1 MGQAEDRRAF
11 AIEVVEALV
20 AAGYEAVWAGGCVRD
35 LLLGDGQVPDDY
47 DIATDAT
54 PDQVQEVFGRN
65 RTFAVGASFGVMLVN
80 GRGQQQPIEVAT
92 FRTEGAYADGRHPDA
107 VQFATRQDDA
117 RRRDFTINGMFMD
130 PLSGEVFDDVGGR
143 QDLDRGVV
151 RAIGDPEARIAE
163 DKLRMLR
170 AIRFTAS
177 LGFTLDPATAGAI
190 TSHAGEI
197 QVVSAERIAEEWRR
211 MLGHPGRGVAVGLA
225 IETGLLESVFPEVPA
240 GTYTDAV
247 SRLNR
252 LPGAAGA
259 MVGLAVLLVDTEDPR
274 GVCRR
279 LKLSN
284 RESDEVSWL
293 VGARGRLAG
302 ASGMRRSKLFPVL
315 SHPSRDGLLELVDA
329 IGQGDGA
336 PSLDVAWCRELLK
349 SVSDLDLDPPP
360 LLTGDDLKA
369 AGLSPGPLFK
379 TLLQSIRDAQL
390 DQEVRDRDQAL
401 NLFHEIRRRHQDD
414 E

>member
-11 AIEVVEALV
+11 AVEVVEALV

-47 DIATDAT
+47 DIATEAT
-54 PDQVQEVFGRN
+54 PRQVQEVFGRD
-65 RTFAVGASFGVMLVN
+65 RTFAVGASFGVMLVH

-107 VQFATRQDDA
+107 VQFATRQEDA

-143 QDLDRGVV
+143 QDLDHGVV

-211 MLGHPGRGVAVGLA
+211 MLGHSSRGVAVGLA
-225 IETGLLESVFPEVPA
+225 VETGLLESVFPEVPA

-293 VGARGRLAG
+293 IGNCGRLAG

-315 SHPSRDGLLELVDA
+315 SHPSRDGLLEMVDA
-329 IGQGDGA
+329 IGQDDGV
-336 PSLDVAWCRELLK
+336 PCPDVAWCRELLK
-349 SVSDLDLDPPP
+349 SVSGEDLDPPP

-390 DQEVRDRDQAL
+390 DQDVGDRDQAL
-401 NLFHEIRRRHQDD
+401 NLFHEIRGRHQDD

>member
-11 AIEVVEALV
+11 AVEVVEALV

-35 LLLGDGQVPDDY
+35 LLLGDGQVPGDY
-47 DIATDAT
+47 DIATEAT
-54 PDQVQEVFGRN
+54 PRQVQEVFGRD
-65 RTFAVGASFGVMLVN
+65 RTFAVGASFGVMLVT
-80 GRGQQQPIEVAT
+80 GPGQQPPIEVAT
-92 FRTEGAYADGRHPDA
+92 FRTEGAYADGRHPDS

-117 RRRDFTINGMFMD
+117 RRRDFTINGMFMN
-130 PLSGEVFDDVGGR
+130 PLTGEVFDEVGGR
-143 QDLDRGVV
+143 QDLDRRVV

-177 LGFTLDPATAGAI
+177 LDFTLDPATAGAI
-190 TSHAGEI
+190 SSHAGEI
-197 QVVSAERIAEEWRR
+197 RVVSAERIAEEWRR
-211 MLGHPGRGVAVGLA
+211 MLGHSSRGVAVGLA
-225 IETGLLESVFPEVPA
+225 IETGLLESVFPEVPVEAYA
-240 GTYTDAV
+240 GTV
-247 SRLNR
+247 SRLHR
-252 LPGAAGA
+252 LSATAPS

-293 VGARGRLAG
+293 IGNRGSLVGA
-302 ASGMRRSKLFPVL
+302 SSMRRSKLFPVL
-315 SHPSRDGLLELVDA
+315 SHPSRDGLLEMVDA
-329 IGQGDGA
+329 IGQDDGV
-336 PSLDVAWCRELLK
+336 PCPDVAWCRELLK
-349 SVSDLDLDPPP
+349 SVSGEDLDPPP

-390 DQEVRDRDQAL
+390 DQDVGDRDQAL
-401 NLFHEIRRRHQDD
+401 NLFHEIRGRHQDD